1 VFHYSD
7 ENGAYLA
14 ELDGIEF
21 TCEEPSEEYE
31 ALARALADRYEE
43 RLPDLAE
50 FMLGEMDG
58 TFGPL
63 TAEELAARL
72 GTPQI
77 DLDRSCVTYLEQ
89 DLDHHILEVEFEGEL
104 EEFLYF
110 TMDG

>member
-1 VFHYSD
+1 MFHYSEED
-7 ENGAYLA
+7 GAYLA

-21 TCEEPSEEYE
+21 TCEEPSEECE
-31 ALARALADRYEE
+31 ALARVLAGRYEE

-50 FMLGEMDG
+50 FILEEAGG
-58 TFGPL
+58 IFGPL
-63 TAEELAARL
+63 TAEELTIHL
-72 GTPQI
+72 GKPQI

-89 DLDHHILEVEFEGEL
+89 DLDDHILEVEFEGEL